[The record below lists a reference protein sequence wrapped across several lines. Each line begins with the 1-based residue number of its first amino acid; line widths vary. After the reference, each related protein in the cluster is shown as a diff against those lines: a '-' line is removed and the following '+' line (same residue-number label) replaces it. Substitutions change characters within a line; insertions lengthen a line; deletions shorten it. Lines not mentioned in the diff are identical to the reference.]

1 LMVTSDL
8 VSDEDIAKLIIPDDL
23 SGELTFKTFIEAKV
37 YNKEGHIIDYRRQ
50 PMRSLT
56 QYFLAFISIAL
67 IGTYSGPSSTTAQS
81 LLTNVLGMP
90 STQSSS
96 GSADIGYSW
105 SIQLGSGTQSFSPTL
120 NSLAAPIANGSGA
133 GQLVYG
139 NTIVSYSGLTI
150 NVSVTVTNYSPTT
163 INVTEIGLVGS
174 IILESKTSS
183 GTYASTSFTY
193 LFSYDT
199 LSPAVT
205 LPPGAIAT
213 FQITLT
219 FSG

>member
-1 LMVTSDL
+1 MSDL
-8 VSDEDIAKLIIPDDL
+8 TSEDDIAKLIISDDL
-23 SGELTFKTFIEAKV
+23 PGEPTFKAYIEAKV
-37 YNKEGHIIDYRRQ
+37 YDNEGHVIDYRRQ

-67 IGTYSGPSSTTAQS
+67 LGTYSGSSSTTAQP

-90 STQSSS
+90 SSQSSN

-120 NSLAAPIANGSGA
+120 NSLAAPITNGSGA
-133 GQLVYG
+133 GQLTYG
-139 NTIVSYSGLTI
+139 NTIVTYSGLTI
-150 NVSVTVTNYSPTT
+150 YVSVTVTNYSPTT
-163 INVTEIGLVGS
+163 INVTEIGLIGS
-174 IILESKTSS
+174 IILEYENSS
-183 GTYASTSFTY
+183 GNYATNTYTF

-199 LSPAVT
+199 FSPAVT

-213 FQITLT
+213 FQIVLS

>member
-1 LMVTSDL
+1 LMVAHDLTSE
-8 VSDEDIAKLIIPDDL
+8 EDVAKLIVPDDL
-23 SGELTFKTFIEAKV
+23 PDEPTFKAYIEAKV
-37 YNKEGHIIDYRRQ
+37 YNNEGHVIDYRRQ

-67 IGTYSGPSSTTAQS
+67 LGTYSSSSSTTAQP

-90 STQSSS
+90 SSQSSN

-133 GQLVYG
+133 GQLTYG

-150 NVSVTVTNYSPTT
+150 NVSVTVTNYSSTT
-163 INVTEIGLVGS
+163 INVTEIGLIGS
-174 IILESKTSS
+174 IILESETSS
-183 GTYASTSFTY
+183 GSYTSTAFTY

-199 LSPAVT
+199 FSPAVT

-213 FQITLT
+213 FQIVLS

>member
-1 LMVTSDL
+1 MVTPDL
-8 VSDEDIAKLIIPDDL
+8 TGEEDIAKLIIPDDL
-23 SGELTFKTFIEAKV
+23 PDEPSFKAYIEAKV
-37 YNKEGHIIDYRRQ
+37 YNNEGHVIDYRRQ

-67 IGTYSGPSSTTAQS
+67 LGTYSGSSSTTAQS

-90 STQSSS
+90 SSQSSN

-133 GQLVYG
+133 GQLTYG

-150 NVSVTVTNYSPTT
+150 NVSVTVTNYSSTT
-163 INVTEIGLVGS
+163 INVTEIGLIGT
-174 IILESKTSS
+174 IILESETSS
-183 GTYASTSFTY
+183 GTYASTGFTF

-205 LPPGAIAT
+205 LPTGAIAT
-213 FQITLT
+213 FQIVLS

>member
-1 LMVTSDL
+1 MVMSDL
-8 VSDEDIAKLIIPDDL
+8 TSEDDIAKLIISDDL
-23 SGELTFKTFIEAKV
+23 PGEPTFKAYIEAKV
-37 YNKEGHIIDYRRQ
+37 YDNEGHVIDYRRQ

-67 IGTYSGPSSTTAQS
+67 LGTYSGSSSTTAQP

-90 STQSSS
+90 SSQSSN

-120 NSLAAPIANGSGA
+120 NSLAAPITNGSGA
-133 GQLVYG
+133 GQLTYG
-139 NTIVSYSGLTI
+139 NTIVTYSGLTI
-150 NVSVTVTNYSPTT
+150 YVSVTVTNYSPTT
-163 INVTEIGLVGS
+163 INVTEIGLIGS
-174 IILESKTSS
+174 IILEYENSS
-183 GTYASTSFTY
+183 GNYATNTYTF

-199 LSPAVT
+199 FSPAVT

-213 FQITLT
+213 FQIVLS

>member
-1 LMVTSDL
+1 MVTPDL
-8 VSDEDIAKLIIPDDL
+8 MSEEDITKLIMPDNLPD
-23 SGELTFKTFIEAKV
+23 EQTFKAYVEAKI
-37 YNKEGHIIDYRRQ
+37 YDKEGHVIDYRRQ

-56 QYFLAFISIAL
+56 QYFLAFLSIAL
-67 IGTYSGPSSTTAQS
+67 LGTYSGSSSTTAQS

-90 STQSSS
+90 SKQSSN

-133 GQLVYG
+133 GQLTYG
-139 NTIVSYSGLTI
+139 QTIVSYSGLTI

-163 INVTEIGLVGS
+163 INVTEIGLIGS
-174 IILESKTSS
+174 IILEYDSS
-183 GTYASTSFTY
+183 SNTYASATFTY

-199 LSPAVT
+199 FSPAVT

-213 FQITLT
+213 FQIVLT

>member
-1 LMVTSDL
+1 MVAHDLTSE
-8 VSDEDIAKLIIPDDL
+8 EDVAKLIVPDDL
-23 SGELTFKTFIEAKV
+23 PDEPTFKAYIEAKV
-37 YNKEGHIIDYRRQ
+37 YNNEGHVIDYRRQ

-67 IGTYSGPSSTTAQS
+67 LGTYSSSSSTTAQP

-90 STQSSS
+90 SSQSSN

-133 GQLVYG
+133 GQLTYG

-150 NVSVTVTNYSPTT
+150 NVSVTVTNYSSTT
-163 INVTEIGLVGS
+163 INVTEIGLIGS
-174 IILESKTSS
+174 IILESETSS
-183 GTYASTSFTY
+183 GSYTSTAFTY

-199 LSPAVT
+199 FSPAVT

-213 FQITLT
+213 FQIVLS

>member
-1 LMVTSDL
+1 MVAPDL
-8 VSDEDIAKLIIPDDL
+8 VSEEDIAKLTIPDDL
-23 SGELTFKTFIEAKV
+23 PDEESMFKAYIEAKV
-37 YNKEGHIIDYRRQ
+37 YDREGHLIQYHRQ

-67 IGTYSGPSSTTAQS
+67 LGTYSSSSSTTAQP

-90 STQSSS
+90 SSQSSN

-133 GQLVYG
+133 GQLSYG

-150 NVSVTVTNYSPTT
+150 NVSVTVTNYSSTT
-163 INVTEIGLVGS
+163 INVTEIGLIGS
-174 IILESKTSS
+174 IILESETSS
-183 GTYASTSFTY
+183 GTYASTGFTF

-199 LSPAVT
+199 FSPAVT

-213 FQITLT
+213 FQIVLS